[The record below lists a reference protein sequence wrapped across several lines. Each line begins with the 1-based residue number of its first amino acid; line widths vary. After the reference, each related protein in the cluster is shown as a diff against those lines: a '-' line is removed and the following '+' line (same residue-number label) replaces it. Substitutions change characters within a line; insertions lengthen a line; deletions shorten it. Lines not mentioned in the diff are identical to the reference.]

1 MSEEFNYICVA
12 ATPVYHQ
19 PQRDIVGSGNRF
31 CGARPILSTDDC
43 LPPEANQFENRG
55 LAFWLVADHSLSI
68 AKKVGSLFHA
78 TLTPAP
84 KDTYRRDDQE
94 SDLFRVRPD
103 SVMGLDGDE
112 FCEIVRIPGANLVDL
127 QQALQTGQ
135 FKSHRP
141 LGTFAILRCGNL
153 FTAPM
158 RIEHLSDSV
167 DRSNGGQLAKD
178 TLYNLLPNPQFSTKF
193 REMEKN
199 VLIAVN
205 SHYFRY
211 DVLVLPDSSLPL
223 PPGRWGIRSQN
234 DGQQIMVEFAG
245 PNFIKLLTSST
256 RVVSTLT
263 LRQALSTVADE
274 FGRSG
279 ARRELTETI
288 SNYATLVSS
297 APQTPPYDE
306 IRALL
311 DKSKG
316 LSMKG
321 LPELA
326 EIATSLFKLPL
337 IKKEFDKVVLKESER
352 QFQQAKESHLTQI
365 ESELSSKRSEYAQ
378 LQTDIDLRKR
388 DQDREISIE
397 LKSRFDQERN
407 EMDARQKT
415 LDSEAKEIAVTRQQV
430 ESNLSE
436 LVKSYKEVSPII
448 TGSVLATLSVLSS
461 NANPINSKFQSPNES
476 VKPNS
481 AAKPQLPILRPT
493 ACAKGCGITE
503 DQFLARVHRIAAQRG
518 MSFLE
523 DDVKVLH
530 VAIKSDPLVMLCG
543 KPGVGK
549 TSLARAYS
557 DALGGTKEHNRL
569 LEIAVHPNWIEEFDL
584 FGYVHSIKQAFVPT
598 SSGISPFL
606 AALSEEYDEHGNQSP
621 MTVILL
627 DEMNLSQPEI
637 YLPWGAI
644 WHPEKRLIKLFDPSA
659 VSLEDPLRACHSI
672 SLVPNLKFIGTIN
685 NDDTVKSL
693 TPRFLDRVFSI
704 EISSNGSGPK
714 ELKMA
719 TVKDTGNAI
728 DAATFTSWCTGSNRS
743 FPQAVAKRY
752 EQLQQL
758 VKDTRLSVLS
768 HRTRDAIA
776 SFIANSTGLLDE
788 EHALDCGVATRVVSQ
803 IRGAKSPQE
812 HENLTRLQN
821 GFSDLKLKL
830 SAAAVETIILRDS
843 WLSE

>member
-1 MSEEFNYICVA
+1 MSEVFNYICVA

-31 CGARPILSTDDC
+31 CGARPILSTDNY
-43 LPPEANQFENRG
+43 LLPEANQFENRG
-55 LAFWLVADHSLSI
+55 LAVWLVADHSLSI
-68 AKKVGSLFHA
+68 AKKVGSLFRA

-135 FKSHRP
+135 FKSSRP
-141 LGTFAILRCGNL
+141 LGTFVILRCGNF
-153 FTAPM
+153 FTSPM
-158 RIEHLSDSV
+158 RVEPVSDIV
-167 DRSNGGQLAKD
+167 DRQSGGQDAQIA
-178 TLYNLLPNPQFSTKF
+178 TYNLLPNPQFSTKF
-193 REMEKN
+193 REVEKN
-199 VLIAVN
+199 VLTAAG
-205 SHYFRY
+205 SHYFRT

-223 PPGRWGIRSQN
+223 TPGRWGIRSQN
-234 DGQQIMVEFAG
+234 EGQQIMVELAG
-245 PNFIKLLTSST
+245 PNFIKLLASST

-263 LRQALSTVADE
+263 LRQALSTVAEE

-316 LSMKG
+316 QSMKG

-326 EIATSLFKLPL
+326 EIAASLFKLPL

-378 LQTDIDLRKR
+378 LQTDMDLRKR

-407 EMDARQKT
+407 EMDARKKT

-448 TGSVLATLSVLSS
+448 TGSVLATLSVLGS
-461 NANPINSKFQSPNES
+461 NAHPINSKFQSPNET

-493 ACAKGCGITE
+493 ACAEGCGITE
-503 DQFLARVHRIAAQRG
+503 NQFLARVHRIAAQRG

-530 VAIKSDPLVMLCG
+530 IAMKSDPLVMLCG

-606 AALSEEYDEHGNQSP
+606 AALSEEYDEYGNQSP

-704 EISSNGSGPK
+704 EISSDGSGPT
-714 ELKMA
+714 EPKMA
-719 TVKDTGNAI
+719 TVKDPGNSI

-776 SFIANSTGLLDE
+776 SFIANSSGLLDE
-788 EHALDCGVATRVVSQ
+788 ERALDYGVATRVVSQ
-803 IRGAKSPQE
+803 IRGAKSPRE
-812 HENLTRLQN
+812 HENLSKLQN
-821 GFSDLKLKL
+821 GFSNLKLQV
-830 SAAAVETIILRDS
+830 SAAAVEAIIVRDS